1 MAERLAYLEAVVGAD
16 ITQFRKGMRDI
27 RNEVGILSEVVGG
40 ISGAARTATF
50 AISAPLATLGT
61 YTVQAASDF
70 DAAMRNINSITGMSE
85 AQLKSLSDEVRAFSS
100 TTRGGAVDAAN
111 SLYTVFSAGVTDIEL
126 AMNTMEVATKTADA
140 GLADMETTTEAL
152 VASMLSYGTEVVSAE
167 RASDSLT
174 QMVQIG
180 VGSMQ
185 NFANS
190 LSKALPSAAALGVEI
205 EDLYASMAYMTQ
217 RSFSASEAATAINQ
231 GMSSLMKPTEDMENA
246 MRSLGANGV
255 EELMEKYNTLGAAV
269 KALVDTTDGSSA
281 SIAKL
286 FSNIRGKRFVDT
298 ILNDFDTYNKTLEE
312 FNRTVEGATERAYA
326 EQMKSFA
333 AQWDLMTSAIENASI
348 AIGLELLP
356 VLTPVINKISEMFT
370 AVSQLNP
377 DILKLGVFMGGL
389 LVVIPP
395 LIWLLT
401 SLLTPVGLLVTAVSA
416 LGASFLNNLGDI
428 ETAINNFVASVPA
441 LQTIVNDFNRM
452 YELMNPPAPE
462 DIVPEPIE
470 VPLTESV
477 IVPEENAASFIWTSW
492 LNRSDSSFTWDEFKA
507 EWEKANGTM
516 VIRVG
521 DLVEVPTG
529 KTESVS
535 AGEKPL
541 SEQIEEAMRLGLG
554 ESAIMQIYKDWENE
568 ERKKLMAAAQFPTDA
583 LYMDTSGAQLP
594 LETQFFV
601 MQKSLED
608 NLIPAI
614 KGTIT
619 NFTNWLDRNGSNM
632 FDSLTQAMQ
641 LMVTGKLLGLFS
653 TDILSEKV
661 GEFFNIDVRTP
672 FKNLISSFN
681 TFLLNFGDWLVSVGL
696 PVLFRGIGRF
706 VSESANLGIK
716 LLSKFGDFLKDVNL
730 TTLANDIQ
738 YAIIDPFLQGF
749 DDTFGILT
757 GTILKIKFKLAG
769 LKIVQGLTNIFDQ
782 IKSNFTVD
790 SLSDFIGDIFDINP
804 AKSMPT
810 LFSALR
816 TLADN
821 IGSWLIDVGIP
832 MVAKGAGRFISEV
845 AILFVKGFANLTSLI
860 GAGNFQTLIDTI
872 VTPFTDGLKAS
883 FNTAFSFN
891 DFVATFEKGVVNI
904 ITFIRN
910 VFANLTQYIS
920 PTLIGDAIG
929 LLFNLDDNTT
939 ILPNITANF
948 SALLSDVGNWIIT
961 DGIPLLTYGIGR
973 LWGELGILMGEGL
986 AGLGTYI
993 ETGNFGNAAQG
1004 LADGFNDAMA
1014 DSGVTGFDAYV
1025 TAFAGAIVFA
1035 LGAVALYQGVGAA
1048 ITTGITGALAIG
1060 KLITLPVRFGI
1071 NLILTKVLGDA
1082 AVAAIATKGWGA
1094 WIATKLGTAVG
1105 ATVAT
1110 AGAKLAGGAGAV
1122 ATGAKAVGAAVA
1134 GVSGAKLLAIVAVL
1148 VSLALILGAIFM
1160 SDDQKQSVSQGIADF
1175 FAGFGIGGGSSP
1187 TIETDIN
1194 VAPTISDINPVA
1206 STFPYEVQTALQKL
1220 VDDGSYSMDDMSA
1233 AIDYL
1238 SIGLEEGADVS
1249 VDPNFWQQVFD
1260 KIANSYSLGESFSL
1274 SEEVP
1279 TVVGQ
1284 FGEPTNDQF
1293 ALEFSRNII
1302 NKLIEDLPEIIEL
1315 TESQKA
1321 ELQASGQQMGATMM
1335 REWVSGVQE
1344 SIGGVGSET
1353 SDAVED
1359 GVTDGA
1365 SNGFQPILL
1374 ETGEIL
1380 VFQADIDEEQAE
1392 QVGAETLDL
1401 FTDAFNRGMTSEDY
1415 NAEVLVP
1422 FETNW
1427 LNLFGDEGT
1436 VKKAIVDF
1444 FTAFS
1449 VGMASLE
1456 TQIAAASTGI
1466 TEPATQICTKISTMA
1481 DCIET
1486 SMISARDEVSNLLKE
1501 LRKLASISTN
1511 LVISVS
1517 VTGTINVPE
1526 AADSNNNPRAK
1537 GVYTVPR
1544 NGWNAT
1550 LHRGEMVIPANMADQ
1565 IRDIGN
1571 VPSSTIGNVKSNS
1584 VNGAGVTNVYIEG
1597 VVSVDE
1603 LMEELE
1609 RRGIEL

>member
-27 RNEVGILSEVVGG
+27 RNETGILSETISG

-231 GMSSLMKPTEDMENA
+231 GMSSLMKPTEDMEKA

-255 EELMEKYNTLGAAV
+255 EELMEKYKTLGGAV

-333 AQWDLMTSAIENASI
+333 AQWDLMTSAVENASI

-356 VLTPVINKISEMFT
+356 VLAPVIGKIAEIFS
-370 AVSQLNP
+370 AISQLEP
-377 DILKLGVFMGGL
+377 ITLKMGVAFSGL
-389 LVVIPP
+389 LIVLPP
-395 LIWLLT
+395 LIWLLS
-401 SLLTPVGLLVTAVSA
+401 SLVNPIGGLITLFGVVTGKMVAAEGGIGGFVDSLEKAVPELSTIRREIDRIFGAPYQTETPTAEDLGLYAY
-416 LGASFLNNLGDI
+416 
-428 ETAINNFVASVPA
+428 ETAPIDFATMQSGD
-441 LQTIVNDFNRM
+441 TIWDYF
-452 YELMNPPAPE
+452 
-462 DIVPEPIE
+462 
-470 VPLTESV
+470 LTRTDT
-477 IVPEENAASFIWTSW
+477 NQ
-492 LNRSDSSFTWDEFKA
+492 TWDEFKQ
-507 EWEKANGTM
+507 EWIDRNGKLTFS
-516 VIRVG
+516 VG
-521 DLVEVPTG
+521 DLVELPTG
-529 KTESVS
+529 SFMEWVGEELMSASELREAYRKQEVYTSDFYEMNTDTEAWSVPM
-535 AGEKPL
+535 E
-541 SEQIEEAMRLGLG
+541 
-554 ESAIMQIYKDWENE
+554 MQM
-568 ERKKLMAAAQFPTDA
+568 L
-583 LYMDTSGAQLP
+583 QLRQ
-594 LETQFFV
+594 TID
-601 MQKSLED
+601 D
-608 NLIPAI
+608 NIKPAI
-614 KGTIT
+614 IGIAKQVSTW
-619 NFTNWLDRNGSNM
+619 FTNSFNLVIASIDEFGSEM

-661 GEFFNIDVRTP
+661 GDFFNIDVRTP

-749 DDTFGILT
+749 DDLFGAKT
-757 GTILKIKFKLAG
+757 GTILKNKFQLAG

-782 IKSNFTVD
+782 IKSNFTID

-810 LFSALR
+810 LFSSLR

-883 FNTAFSFN
+883 FDTAFSFN
-891 DFVATFEKGVVNI
+891 DFIATFEKGVVNI
-904 ITFIRN
+904 ITFLRN

-948 SALLSDVGNWIIT
+948 STLLSEVGNWIIT

-986 AGLGTYI
+986 AGLGNYI
-993 ETGNFGNAAQG
+993 ESGNFGNATQA

-1014 DSGVTGFDAYV
+1014 DSGVTGFNAYV
-1025 TAFAGAIVFA
+1025 SGFAGAIVFA
-1035 LGAVALYQGVGAA
+1035 LGAVALYHDVGKA

-1094 WIATKLGTAVG
+1094 WIATKLGAAVG

-1122 ATGAKAVGAAVA
+1122 ATGAKAVGAAIA
-1134 GVSGAKLLAIVAVL
+1134 GVSGAKLLAIVGVI
-1148 VSLALILGAIFM
+1148 VSLGLMLGAIFM
-1160 SDDQKQSVSQGIADF
+1160 SDEQKESVTQGIADF
-1175 FAGFGIGGGSSP
+1175 FAGFGLDFGIGARSTPTVETDLTVDP
-1187 TIETDIN
+1187 TIALYDPAKN
-1194 VAPTISDINPVA
+1194 LAPEI
-1206 STFPYEVQTALQKL
+1206 QTALQDL
-1220 VDDGSYSMDDMSA
+1220 IDSGDYTPEEITTV
-1233 AIDYL
+1233 IDYL
-1238 SIGLEEGADVS
+1238 NVGLAEDADVTVDPAFWQDVS
-1249 VDPNFWQQVFD
+1249 V
-1260 KIANSYSLGESFSL
+1260 
-1274 SEEVP
+1274 
-1279 TVVGQ
+1279 
-1284 FGEPTNDQF
+1284 
-1293 ALEFSRNII
+1293 R
-1302 NKLIEDLPEIIEL
+1302 
-1315 TESQKA
+1315 
-1321 ELQASGQQMGATMM
+1321 
-1335 REWVSGVQE
+1335 
-1344 SIGGVGSET
+1344 
-1353 SDAVED
+1353 
-1359 GVTDGA
+1359 
-1365 SNGFQPILL
+1365 
-1374 ETGEIL
+1374 
-1380 VFQADIDEEQAE
+1380 
-1392 QVGAETLDL
+1392 
-1401 FTDAFNRGMTSEDY
+1401 
-1415 NAEVLVP
+1415 
-1422 FETNW
+1422 
-1427 LNLFGDEGT
+1427 
-1436 VKKAIVDF
+1436 
-1444 FTAFS
+1444 
-1449 VGMASLE
+1449 
-1456 TQIAAASTGI
+1456 
-1466 TEPATQICTKISTMA
+1466 
-1481 DCIET
+1481 
-1486 SMISARDEVSNLLKE
+1486 
-1501 LRKLASISTN
+1501 
-1511 LVISVS
+1511 
-1517 VTGTINVPE
+1517 
-1526 AADSNNNPRAK
+1526 
-1537 GVYTVPR
+1537 
-1544 NGWNAT
+1544 
-1550 LHRGEMVIPANMADQ
+1550 
-1565 IRDIGN
+1565 
-1571 VPSSTIGNVKSNS
+1571 
-1584 VNGAGVTNVYIEG
+1584 
-1597 VVSVDE
+1597 
-1603 LMEELE
+1603 
-1609 RRGIEL
+1609 